1 MVSLFYFA
9 LTQTIQKYMF
19 GKLKSEF
26 SWFLTIKLKFEIS
39 VFALYLHKTSEK
51 HIGSSYTKMISAL
64 SSTKPD
70 TQNTKKISDPDRLA
84 ISHGYT
90 HMWFIRSFEKEVG

>member
-1 MVSLFYFA
+1 MQFSTRNPNMVSLFYFA

-70 TQNTKKISDPDRLA
+70 TQNTKIFPTRIGWRFPMDIP
-84 ISHGYT
+84 
-90 HMWFIRSFEKEVG
+90 